1 MKYLEIDNGRVFFFF
16 DESGKDKKPI
26 DLITKDDILK
36 LIQRALDDDKFEMDP
51 YDDTLVQN
59 AAHKV
64 IYKNIYQKLDD
75 LLKRRISF
83 NDERA
88 GLYRT
93 AINAYSHDQNLK
105 YNRNPFQFIKSFWIS
120 GFILGGST
128 GTTNNYASADA
139 GVKVR

>member
-1 MKYLEIDNGRVFFFF
+1 MGSI
-16 DESGKDKKPI
+16 PI
-26 DLITKDDILK
+26 DIHLSHTLFTANTTGNSGHGISRCVFRHQLAKDDILK

-75 LLKRRISF
+75 LLKHRISF
-83 NDERA
+83 NDERT

-93 AINAYSHDQNLK
+93 AINAYSHDQNHE
-105 YNRNPFQFIKSFWIS
+105 
-120 GFILGGST
+120 
-128 GTTNNYASADA
+128 
-139 GVKVR
+139 V